1 MIDNLYKY
9 MLTFCVKT
17 IYGNYCYNLKKSVSG
32 TVAGGTRRMT
42 DKMSVIHDKKRFGT
56 EYAIIEV

>member
-1 MIDNLYKY
+1 
-9 MLTFCVKT
+9 MLTFCAKT